1 MSEFRKGTIPEQCN
15 RRVKNFIEVSDLLD
29 QNLPQTSQQRVKKI
43 IQLEGSEEFLS
54 NDQMPSQATKS
65 EATIIRSPHQRLKN
79 ITEIQDL
86 NICNIVSPKSVNH

>member
-29 QNLPQTSQQRVKKI
+29 QTLPQTSQQRVKKI